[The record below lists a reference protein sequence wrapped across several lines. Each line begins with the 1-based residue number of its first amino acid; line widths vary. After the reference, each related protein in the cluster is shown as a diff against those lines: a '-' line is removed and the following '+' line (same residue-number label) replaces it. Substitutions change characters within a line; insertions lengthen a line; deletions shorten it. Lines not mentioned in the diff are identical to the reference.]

1 MQQGLHIEALE
12 GTIKA
17 LENVSG
23 KYLEEN
29 AELRHE
35 INKLKEQIKDEQK
48 AHEETKVQLQ
58 TRSDNLTQKQE
69 ELTKIDLMI
78 KAQENTY
85 SGAIK
90 PLTTKIT
97 NDAVKI
103 TKRTTEKVTSWFK
116 SWF

>member
-1 MQQGLHIEALE
+1 MNALE

-48 AHEETKVQLQ
+48 AHEATK
-58 TRSDNLTQKQE
+58 SDLKIKNNELIEKHK
-69 ELTKIDLMI
+69 ELTKIDLI
-78 KAQENTY
+78 IQNQKLNY
-85 SGAIK
+85 STAIQ
-90 PLTTKIT
+90 PLTTKIKE
-97 NDAVKI
+97 DVKQGI
-103 TKRTTEKVTSWFK
+103 EGIKEKVEKVTSWFK